1 MRKAEVG
8 LLTLTAVAM
17 LGLLTLTAVA
27 MLLPVACKCFDGA
40 M

>member
-8 LLTLTAVAM
+8 LLTLMAVAM
-17 LGLLTLTAVA
+17 P
-27 MLLPVACKCFDGA
+27 LPVACKCFDGA